1 MKPDFFNHILDYESL
16 SVVGMAK
23 NVGKTVC
30 LRALLDHHA
39 APDKASR
46 LAVTSIGMDGESTD
60 TLLRTAK
67 PELNFYPGMWVQ
79 TSERHYAR
87 RRLTAE
93 IVDVSREST
102 ACGRLVTARVLTPGK
117 LILSGFAH
125 TQGLRK
131 YIAQMHT
138 LGVRTAIID
147 GALSR
152 MSLASPFVSQA
163 MILCTGAALS
173 KNIGEL
179 VRRTQLQYTLMNL
192 PVFSEK
198 VSEDLSEPNG
208 GVYGIDARGEV
219 RDLHIPSLLQA
230 EKHLDKMEPYFHEGC
245 KLYVAGLLNDAFLR
259 FLTGRNPRPDVVVSD
274 FSKLFVSRQVFE
286 AFTRSGSRLCVLQQP
301 EILGVCVNPFS
312 PEGYTLD
319 SLELRERMGEAI
331 GREVY
336 DILMDNE

>member
-1 MKPDFFNHILDYESL
+1 MIPEFFNRILDYESL

-39 APDKASR
+39 APEKAMC

-60 TLLRTAK
+60 ALLRTAK

-79 TSERHYAR
+79 TSERHYAL

-93 IVDVSREST
+93 IADISRENT

-117 LILSGFAH
+117 LILSGYAH

-131 YIAQMHT
+131 YIAQMHA

-152 MSLASPFVSQA
+152 MSLASPFVSRA

-173 KNIGEL
+173 KNIGDL
-179 VRRTQLQYTLMNL
+179 VRKTQLQYSLMNL
-192 PVFSEK
+192 PVFSEP
-198 VSEDLSEPNG
+198 VSEDLSELKG
-208 GVYGIDARGEV
+208 GVYAIDAQGQV
-219 RDLHIPSLLQA
+219 HDLQIPSLLQA
-230 EKHLDKMEPYFHEGC
+230 HKHLDKLEPCFRAGC
-245 KLYVAGLLNDAFLR
+245 TLYVAGLLNDTFLR
-259 FLTGRNPRPDVVVSD
+259 FLTGKNPRPDVVVSD

-286 AFTRSGSRLCVLQQP
+286 AFTRSGSRLGVLQQP

-319 SLELRERMGEAI
+319 SSELQGRMSEALQ
-331 GREVY
+331 REVY
-336 DILMDNE
+336 DILG